1 MVRENVLRLLRLP
14 ILLVAAVLLAAPAAH
29 ADALSDYRD
38 GYTSYRDA
46 TMEAFHELMEG
57 NREEAKLP
65 LDNAIA
71 RWIALDAIAASD
83 AFVASVGT
91 KKRRAFTKLRGPV
104 LLQLEKARALL
115 DQPGRPVADALK
127 RARGANRRTGR
138 VGRLLDTLHAPGL
151 SLVER
156 KADSTGFHAPG
167 KSVELRLLARD
178 GEGDRCTGTALVQV
192 SNLFG
197 AATVDGASM
206 VVDDDGFVSMLMG
219 EEMGIARVE
228 GSLCGASDTAFVFNK
243 GPKTDA
249 CGNGEID
256 GSEECD
262 AGSEN
267 SDGTP
272 DACRLNCRLPRCGD
286 GVLDTGEAC
295 EPSVAAAGCV
305 GEEQCV
311 PAALAGGCSC
321 VPACAVSPVP
331 ASFSLMVGSASGTC
345 GCTLGSA
352 EAGACGAP
360 GSNISDLACGDLL
373 IGGGLSAV
381 PPGRIPDGIRLTMAV
396 AVCGGTDL
404 ILGPSAATG
413 AKDCSRGL
421 DVTGAPRCFFGPP
434 LPIPNLLPP
443 VSTCVVN
450 AISRDVT
457 GTIDTLAG
465 EQALHLGLSSQVFL
479 TGTTYDDETTV
490 DLETCPRCVDA
501 QGAAAASGTC
511 NLGQNAGLA
520 CESTN
525 STGLT
530 MDCLPDETLFVGA
543 LGIELDPLTT
553 GTTALSAADG
563 RFCNFGLC
571 VGGTEDRQPCNNAG
585 DCPLGSCQP
594 RCQGGSAAGQ
604 PCDANEDCQ
613 QDGAGGVCG
622 QLTQGAFSAAPARRV
637 VQSGTPAPPPFGVG
651 DVKDA
656 VLGGVFCIPRTGTP
670 VIDSVSDLPGPGA
683 LSLDV
688 SVSLD

>member
-1 MVRENVLRLLRLP
+1 M
-14 ILLVAAVLLAAPAAH
+14 A
-29 ADALSDYRD
+29 
-38 GYTSYRDA
+38 
-46 TMEAFHELMEG
+46 G
-57 NREEAKLP
+57 NRAEAKLP
-65 LDNAIA
+65 LDDAIA

-83 AFVASVGT
+83 AFGALVG
-91 KKRRAFTKLRGPV
+91 KKKQRAFTKLRAPV
-104 LLQLEKARALL
+104 LQQLEKARALL
-115 DQPGRPVADALK
+115 DQTGRPVADALK
-127 RARGANRRTGR
+127 RAQRANKRTGR
-138 VGRLLDTLHAPGL
+138 IGRLLDKLHAPGL

-156 KADSTGFHAPG
+156 KAGSTGFHAPG
-167 KSVELRLLARD
+167 KSVEIRLLARD
-178 GEGDRCTGTALVQV
+178 GAGDRCTGTALVQV

-197 AATVDGASM
+197 AAAVDAASV
-206 VVDDDGFVSMLMG
+206 VVDDDGSVSMLMG

-228 GSLCGASDTAFVFNK
+228 GTLCGASDTAFVFNK
-243 GPKTDA
+243 GPNTET

-262 AGSEN
+262 DGAEN
-267 SDGTP
+267 SDAAPG
-272 DACRLNCRLPRCGD
+272 ACRLNCRLPRCGD
-286 GVLDTGEAC
+286 GVLDAGEAC

-305 GEEQCV
+305 SDQQCV

-321 VPACAVSPVP
+321 VGPCAVNPAP
-331 ASFSLMVGSASGTC
+331 ASFSLTVGSASGTC

-352 EAGACGAP
+352 EESTCGAP
-360 GSNISDLACGDLL
+360 GANMSDLACGDLL
-373 IGGGLSAV
+373 VGGGLSAV
-381 PPGRIPDGIRLTMAV
+381 PPGRIPDGVHLTMAV

-404 ILGPSAATG
+404 ILGPSAGTG
-413 AKDCSRGL
+413 PKDCSAGP
-421 DVTGAPRCFFGPP
+421 DVTGAPQCFFGPP

-450 AISRDVT
+450 AISRDAS
-457 GTIDTLAG
+457 GTVDTLSG
-465 EQALHLGLSSQVFL
+465 GQALRLGLVSQVFL

-501 QGAAAASGTC
+501 QGSAAASGTC
-511 NLGQNAGLA
+511 NLGKNAGLSCA
-520 CESTN
+520 STN

-543 LGIELDPLTT
+543 LDIELDPLTT

-571 VGGTEDRQPCNNAG
+571 VGGSEDRQPCDNDG

-622 QLTQGAFSAAPARRV
+622 QLTQGAFSGGAPVRRV
-637 VQSGTPAPPPFGVG
+637 VQSGTPAPPPLGVG

-683 LSLDV
+683 LSLNV
-688 SVSLD
+688 SVSID